1 MDLTT
6 IRSAQAGDATAQ
18 RAVLESVGPLLAS
31 LIRRLGE
38 RSESA
43 DQLQALFAHLLSA
56 LPRFDPSGAASFA
69 TWTYTVAQ
77 RWLLK
82 TKRGPSVALVPLDG
96 GLSTQQLD
104 PELTARGAQLQARL
118 EAALSRL
125 PHDQRRAFVLTQL
138 HGQPLEAVATAEE
151 VPVGTIKSRLHRARA
166 ALVLAL
172 GDFLDDEPRGAHAA
186 AGPRRPSR

>member
-1 MDLTT
+1 M
-6 IRSAQAGDATAQ
+6 
-18 RAVLESVGPLLAS
+18 LESVGPLLAS
-31 LIRRLGE
+31 LVRRLGE

-43 DQLQALFAHLLSA
+43 DQLQALFAHLLTA
-56 LPRFDPSGAASFA
+56 LPRFDPNGSASFA

-82 TKRGPSVALVPLDG
+82 TKRGPAVSLVPLDG
-96 GLSTQQLD
+96 GLSTTQLD

-118 EAALSRL
+118 EAALSTL
-125 PHDQRRAFVLTQL
+125 PHDQRRAFVLSQL
-138 HGQPLEAVATAEE
+138 HGQSLEAVAAAEE
-151 VPVGTIKSRLHRARA
+151 VPLGTIKSRLHRARA

-186 AGPRRPSR
+186 GRR